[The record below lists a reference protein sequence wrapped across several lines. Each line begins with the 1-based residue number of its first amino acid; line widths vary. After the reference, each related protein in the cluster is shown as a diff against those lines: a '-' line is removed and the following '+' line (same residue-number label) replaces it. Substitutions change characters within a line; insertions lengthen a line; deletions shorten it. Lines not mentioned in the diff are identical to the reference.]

1 MEKSSFLSTLGKHKF
16 VMAALL
22 AVGIV
27 LIVAGSLGTKDSS
40 VTETSERVDYESMLE
55 RRLEEL
61 CLSVEG
67 INEAK
72 ILVTVDKTLSTYST
86 SGGFGVSS
94 YRAED
99 TTLPTV
105 RGVAAVVTGGNN
117 AAVKKTLTELI
128 ASSLG
133 IPTSRVSIAPCK

>member
-1 MEKSSFLSTLGKHKF
+1 MEKSKESFLTALGKHKF
-16 VMAALL
+16 VMAGLL
-22 AVGIV
+22 IIGIV
-27 LIVAGSLGTKDSS
+27 LIIAGSLGTKDNN
-40 VTETSERVDYESMLE
+40 TSESYEPTDYESMLE

-61 CLSVEG
+61 CLSVVG

-72 ILVTVDKTLSTYST
+72 ILVTVDKAAYSASNGSLT
-86 SGGFGVSS
+86 SS

-99 TTLPTV
+99 NTLPTV
-105 RGVAAVVTGGNN
+105 RGVAAVVTDGDN
-117 AAVKKTLTELI
+117 ASVKKTLTELI